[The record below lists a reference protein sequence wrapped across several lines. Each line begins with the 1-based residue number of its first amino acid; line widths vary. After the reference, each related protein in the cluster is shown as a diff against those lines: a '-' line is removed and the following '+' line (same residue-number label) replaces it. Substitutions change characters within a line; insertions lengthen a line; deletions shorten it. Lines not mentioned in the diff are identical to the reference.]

1 MKKLI
6 VKDKKL
12 RFGLK
17 AQNKQYFI
25 LKTIFQNSNL
35 FALVRWNAYL
45 KLKTLGQT
53 NSKVGT
59 SPRCVYTV
67 NRKRFNALVPFSR
80 YVLLKLIRS
89 GQITGARKSSW

>member
-6 VKDKKL
+6 IKDKKL
-12 RFGLK
+12 RLGLK

-45 KLKTLGQT
+45 KLKILGQT
-53 NSKVGT
+53 NSKVAT

-67 NRKRFNALVPFSR
+67 NRKRFNALAPFSR
-80 YVLLKLIRS
+80 YVFLKLIRS